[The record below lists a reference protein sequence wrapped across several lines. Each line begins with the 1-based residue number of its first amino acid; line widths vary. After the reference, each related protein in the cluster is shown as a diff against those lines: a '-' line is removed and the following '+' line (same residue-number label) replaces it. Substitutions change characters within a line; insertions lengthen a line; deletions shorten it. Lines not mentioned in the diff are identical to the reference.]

1 MKDTYIR
8 IRLSLEDKLALQA
21 IVERDNTSMTGVIT
35 KWLYEHCD
43 NSVCD
48 NKSDCDNTVNQV
60 VRTNKCHDKIVHT
73 KETAIPPVENS
84 GITDSLGRNMVRV
97 NGMMVE
103 VAG

>member
-21 IVERDNTSMTGVIT
+21 IAERDNTSMTGVIT

-48 NKSDCDNTVNQV
+48 NNVD
-60 VRTNKCHDKIVHT
+60 TNKCHDKIVHT

-84 GITDSLGRNMVRV
+84 GITDSLGRNMIRV

>member
-48 NKSDCDNTVNQV
+48 NNVD
-60 VRTNKCHDKIVHT
+60 TNKCHDKIVHT

>member
-48 NKSDCDNTVNQV
+48 NNVD
-60 VRTNKCHDKIVHT
+60 TNKCHDKIVHI
-73 KETAIPPVENS
+73 KETAIPPVKKMTMFEWMEENREIVS
-84 GITDSLGRNMVRV
+84 PGRFKECYQNYLK
-97 NGMMVE
+97 GE
-103 VAG
+103 